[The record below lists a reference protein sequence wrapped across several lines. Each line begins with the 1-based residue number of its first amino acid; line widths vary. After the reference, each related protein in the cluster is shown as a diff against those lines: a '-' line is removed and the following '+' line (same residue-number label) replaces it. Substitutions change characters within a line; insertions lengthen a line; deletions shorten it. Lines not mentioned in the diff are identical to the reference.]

1 MWLVPEPYRLS
12 GAFYNGAMSGRI
24 ARILITVAC
33 GLLAV
38 MWVYAF
44 VFAPR
49 ESFNKIGD
57 SAWQA
62 KAEALCQV
70 AEDQRF
76 SMEDLTAMDPDDM
89 AAMKVK
95 ADLVDRATDSLEA
108 AINQIEKMKPAD
120 AKGQAIVPEWIADYR
135 TYLSDRRAFAVALRT
150 AIRRPFFAESEI
162 GGVPVS
168 EKIAKFARENN
179 MRTCQPPYDLSV

>member
-1 MWLVPEPYRLS
+1 
-12 GAFYNGAMSGRI
+12 
-24 ARILITVAC
+24 
-33 GLLAV
+33 
-38 MWVYAF
+38 
-44 VFAPR
+44 
-49 ESFNKIGD
+49 
-57 SAWQA
+57 
-62 KAEALCQV
+62 
-70 AEDQRF
+70 
-76 SMEDLTAMDPDDM
+76 
-89 AAMKVK
+89 VK